1 VTVLGLLAALCV
13 GLATAAQ
20 HHATQ
25 QVDEHV
31 ALHPG
36 LALALLRR
44 PWWLLGSVA
53 AVAGLAL
60 QMAALAIGAIITVQT
75 LMITS
80 LAWTKMCES
89 LLARRRPGGL
99 AVAGVALVVCGIVA
113 LLMLLDPQPAPDLRT
128 PTAGAVGVV
137 AGGCAIVAA
146 VGLVWSARRTGP
158 ARALGLAL
166 ATGCAYGLTA
176 ALLKLVGDQLRLSWD
191 EPFRHAALYAVCLLG
206 PAAVLLSQNALQQG
220 PRATPGAA
228 VVLLVDPVV
237 GLVCG
242 VLWFGEGIT
251 TTVATV
257 LVAPVC
263 VAVTV
268 AGIALA
274 QTASLVDTDR
284 FGCRRQGV
292 PDSAAN
298 RGPVVPGGADA
309 AG

>member
-1 VTVLGLLAALCV
+1 VAVLGVLAALCV

-25 QVDEHV
+25 QVDEHG

-53 AVAGLAL
+53 AVTGLAL
-60 QMAALAIGAIITVQT
+60 QLAALATGPIITVQT
-75 LMITS
+75 LMVTS
-80 LAWTKMCES
+80 LAWTTLCES
-89 LLARRRPGGL
+89 LLARRRPGVR

-113 LLMLLDPQPAPDLRT
+113 LLLLLDPQPAHDLRT
-128 PTAGAVGVV
+128 PSAGAVGVV
-137 AGGCAIVAA
+137 AGGCGIVAA

-191 EPFRHAALYAVCLLG
+191 EPLRHAALYLVCLLG
-206 PAAVLLSQNALQQG
+206 PAAVLLSQNALQRG
-220 PRATPGAA
+220 PRATPAAA

-237 GLVCG
+237 GLACG
-242 VLWFGEGIT
+242 VLWFGEDIT
-251 TTVATV
+251 AMAATV

-263 VAVTV
+263 IAVTV

-274 QTASLVDTDR
+274 QTASLVDQER
-284 FGCRRQGV
+284 SGCRRQALAA
-292 PDSAAN
+292 SAAT
-298 RGPVVPGGADA
+298 RGPGGAGAEA